1 MSLHFFVH
9 RIFHQLLRHR
19 TKDTAHLDLNL
30 LIRVIEPQKDTVRL
44 NLSLLIRVMEPQKDD
59 QYITQYLKDVQMDPT
74 LILVQAIISNQV
86 INQHQHID
94 LT

>member
-19 TKDTAHLDLNL
+19 TKDTAHLNLSL
-30 LIRVIEPQKDTVRL
+30 LIRAIEPQKDTVRL

-59 QYITQYLKDVQMDPT
+59 QYITLYPKNVRMVPI
-74 LILVQAIISNQV
+74 LILVQAIIPSQV
-86 INQHQHID
+86 INQHQHIG